1 MKEIITDIK
10 NGWKTIPNSVKFWNG
25 LLLVC
30 LIITGVLDLEI
41 LSVVL
46 AIMSVA
52 ALALFLDAMGHSD
65 DYFNNHIWLYFTPLA
80 WGFITI
86 VLIVYGIIKLYERT
100 IVKFNEWLNKEK

>member
-65 DYFNNHIWLYFTPLA
+65 DYLDKHIWLYFTPLA
-80 WGFITI
+80 WGLFILALIIIGI
-86 VLIVYGIIKLYERT
+86 VKLYENS
-100 IVKFNEWLNKEK
+100 ISKFNNWLNK